1 MKTKIG
7 LFLIILGFISPIFGL
22 IVPVFGFSSTTTTT
36 LVAFFLVGGPEI
48 FLVLG
53 AALAGKEGIII
64 VKNRIKR
71 LLGLP
76 EGKYYATNSQYNFAL
91 ILMVIWLISL
101 TLPFYV
107 PAIQHLLEEAKW
119 EWYYFVIGDVVFVL
133 AFIFI
138 GGDQL
143 ITKFAKLFTW
153 EPWKTEEL
161 SNE

>member
-7 LFLIILGFISPIFGL
+7 LFLIVLGFICPLFGL
-22 IVPVFGFSSTTTTT
+22 LVPLFGFSTTVTTT
-36 LVAFFLVGGPEI
+36 LVAFFVVGGPEI

-76 EGKYYATNSQYNFAL
+76 EGKYYATNSQYNLAL

-101 TLPFYV
+101 TLPYYV
-107 PAIQHLLEEAKW
+107 PAIEQMLEESKW

-133 AFIFI
+133 AFVFI

-143 ITKFAKLFTW
+143 ITKFANLFTW
-153 EPWKTEEL
+153 EPWKTDEL
-161 SNE
+161 TNE